1 MSITGQTSHEF
12 DARMTGAVRSRERQE
27 PLDAR
32 LRRVVL
38 GMAWAMKP
46 PRTTDVPYVL
56 YLLAR
61 HHLGFGLAKG
71 ELPDPHCLYG
81 SGLAAIVNDLDADL
95 LARAYGQGMYPFCHV
110 GPPKWWSP
118 KNRMVLFLENFQMEK
133 NLRRRLR
140 NGHFDITF
148 DRDFEAVIR
157 GCAEMRPGR
166 LPLTWIT
173 PQFIDAYCALHEA
186 GHAHSVEVWDKQGNL
201 AGGVYGVSVG
211 GAFFTESQFNLK
223 RDAAKVGFAV
233 LNCHLQEWGYAIND
247 GKHFTRHLESVGMKL
262 LPRAQFNTLLADVTK
277 RPGNRGP
284 WVVDP
289 TLDVGNWKPSDGCV
303 PRR

>member
-12 DARMTGAVRSRERQE
+12 DASIAPEPRSREHRE
-27 PLDAR
+27 PLHEQ
-32 LRRVVL
+32 LRRMAL

-46 PRTTDVPYVL
+46 PRTADVPHVL
-56 YLLAR
+56 NLLAR
-61 HHLGFGLAKG
+61 HQLGLGLKKG
-71 ELPDPHCLYG
+71 ELPDPDCLYG
-81 SGLAAIVNDLDADL
+81 SGIAAIAGDLDAEL
-95 LARAYGQGMYPFCHV
+95 LVQAYGQGMYPFCHV

-118 KNRMVLFLENFQMEK
+118 ENRMVLFLEDFQMEK
-133 NLRRRLR
+133 NLRRKLR
-140 NGHFDITF
+140 NQHFDITF

-157 GCAEMRPGR
+157 GCAKSRPGR

-186 GHAHSVEVWDKQGNL
+186 GHAHSVEVWDKDGEL

-233 LNCHLQEWGYAIND
+233 LNCHLQQWGYVIND
-247 GKHFTRHLESVGMKL
+247 GKHFTRHLELVGMKL
-262 LPRAQFNTLLADVTK
+262 LPRAQFKAVLADVTK
-277 RPGNRGP
+277 RPGNRGL
-284 WVVDP
+284 WCVDP
-289 TLDVGNWKPSDGCV
+289 TLDVGNWKPAEGCA